1 VTRVAKASD
10 LAARINAA
18 HDEALRSALNAAV
31 LSGRLLIEAKEQTGH
46 GSWSTWVKVH
56 LRFGDR

>member
-1 VTRVAKASD
+1 MTRVAKASD

-31 LSGRLLIEAKEQTGH
+31 LSGRLLIEAKEQTGWIVVDM
-46 GSWSTWVKVH
+46 G
-56 LRFGDR
+56 